1 MPMFRRALFATL
13 VVLIALA
20 FVPSQLAAEE
30 RKAPTGIRVS
40 ASVLDLFSAVWSEL
54 TAWFAGAVAQPP
66 IAAAP
71 LTGIWA
77 NSAGC
82 VDPNGR
88 PTPCPATTSQ
98 QGGCD
103 VDGLC
108 AE

>member
-1 MPMFRRALFATL
+1 MFRKALLATV
-13 VVLIALA
+13 VVLVALT

-30 RKAPTGIRVS
+30 REAPAGVRVS
-40 ASVLDLFSAVWSEL
+40 ASMLDWFSAAWSDL
-54 TAWFAGAVAQPP
+54 TAWFAGPGVQPP

-88 PTPCPATTSQ
+88 PTPCPPKPL
-98 QGGCD
+98 QGGCV
-103 VDGLC
+103 VDGSC